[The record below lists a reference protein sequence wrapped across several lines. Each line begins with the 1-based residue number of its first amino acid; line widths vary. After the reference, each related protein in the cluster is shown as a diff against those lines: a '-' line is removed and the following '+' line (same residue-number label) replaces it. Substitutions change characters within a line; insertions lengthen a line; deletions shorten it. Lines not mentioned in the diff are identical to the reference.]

1 MKRTKRILL
10 SVGCVALLIAS
21 WTAAITAKS
30 DADKQRELIDQA
42 AAYTADEIY
51 ILAVPPLEE
60 AASYQDTYTLEAE
73 TDLKRVYLHLAGKDD
88 YERRYRDLLDKQMA
102 RKGASPEIFREA
114 AVYYLERGKT
124 SEALAAL
131 RDGIEKTQDED
142 LRRYYEDNRYE
153 YRMSRDFYEEAGAI
167 HQGAA
172 AVKKE
177 GRWGLADA
185 MGSLVISC
193 LYDRISTFDGDRAIV
208 ELDGVL
214 SAVDQDNNR
223 VALLHEKAEDFG
235 NFAENRLGVKKED
248 GWHLATGTFTVGST
262 AFQELGMFS
271 NGCIPAKLDGR
282 WGLLESDGGTWRLEP
297 RYEEILQD
305 ELGRYG
311 NLECLFVRRGAA
323 VYLLAGKDYE
333 EIGGPYE
340 DAQPFAGSWA
350 AVRKGEKWGFID
362 AEGVEQIPCQFE
374 DALSFGGHLA
384 AVQQDG
390 LWGYVSLLGEVVI
403 EPQFLEAKSFSD
415 GSAPVRTELGWQFI
429 TLLEYESEGGGL
441 F

>member
-10 SVGCVALLIAS
+10 GVGCAALLIAS
-21 WTAAITAKS
+21 WAAAITAKS
-30 DADKQRELIDQA
+30 DADRQRELIDQA

-73 TDLKRVYLHLAGKDD
+73 TDLKQVYLCLAGKDN

-114 AVYYLERGKT
+114 AAYYLEQGKT
-124 SEALAAL
+124 AKALTAL
-131 RDGIEKTQDED
+131 RDGIEKTQDEG

-167 HQGAA
+167 YRGTA

-177 GRWGLADA
+177 GRWGLANA
-185 MGSLVISC
+185 GGSLVIPC
-193 LYDRISTFDGDRAIV
+193 LYDRISTFDSDRAIV
-208 ELDGVL
+208 EQDGVL
-214 SAVDQDNNR
+214 SAVDQDDNR
-223 VALLHEKAEDFG
+223 VALFHGKAEDFG
-235 NFAENRLGVKKED
+235 NFAENRLGVKQED

-262 AFQELGMFS
+262 AFQELGMFLG
-271 NGCIPAKLDGR
+271 GCTPAKLGGK
-282 WGLLESDGGTWRLEP
+282 WGLLEPDGGTWLLEP
-297 RYEEILQD
+297 QYEEIIQD
-305 ELGRYG
+305 ELGRCG
-311 NLECLFVRRGAA
+311 NPECLFVRRNGA
-323 VYLLAGKDYE
+323 VYLAAGEDHE
-333 EIGGPYE
+333 EMGGPYE
-340 DAQPFAGSWA
+340 DARPFDGGWA
-350 AVRKGEKWGFID
+350 AVKKGGKWGFID

-374 DALSFGGHLA
+374 DALSFGEHLA
-384 AVQQDG
+384 AVKQDG

-415 GSAPVRTELGWQFI
+415 GSAPVRTGLGWQFI
-429 TLLEYESEGGGL
+429 TLLEYEREGGGL